1 MKKLIA
7 LILTLV
13 LALSLVA
20 CSSSSSDSSSTD
32 SDSSDSTASETPNV
46 DAIKAAGKLVV
57 GTSAD
62 FAPYEFHI
70 LDENGEDT
78 IVGFDMSLAQA
89 IADELGV
96 ELEIVDQSF
105 DSILLDL
112 QQGTIDLGIAGFS
125 PDPERKEVADF
136 SDYYYLGGQA
146 FAINKANADKYT
158 SFEDFAGL
166 QVGAQT
172 GSIQADLLAENCP
185 DAQAVLLS
193 KVPDII
199 LELVNGKI
207 EGAFIETAVLE
218 NYIKNYPDVM
228 MMCEV
233 PYDSEGSAVA
243 IKKGNDDLTA
253 VVNDVIAK
261 VTADGSMDQWVA
273 EANELSDQEITTEE

>member
-1 MKKLIA
+1 MKKVIA

-20 CSSSSSDSSSTD
+20 CSSSTEDDTANTD
-32 SDSSDSTASETPNV
+32 TDTAVSETPNV

-70 LDENGEDT
+70 LNDNGEDT
-78 IVGFDMSLAQA
+78 IVGFDMALAQA

-125 PDPERKEVADF
+125 PDPDRMEVADF

-172 GSIQADLLAENCP
+172 GSIQADLLAEKCT